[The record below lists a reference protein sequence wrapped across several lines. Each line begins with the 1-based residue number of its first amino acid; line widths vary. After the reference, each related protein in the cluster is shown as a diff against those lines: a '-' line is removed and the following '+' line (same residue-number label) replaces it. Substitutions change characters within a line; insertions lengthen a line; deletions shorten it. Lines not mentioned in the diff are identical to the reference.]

1 MTNAFIFRMINTMK
15 EKEGITILGPIPART
30 ARAVAS
36 FPAGLVVV
44 FILLVAAL
52 TSCASTVPYPA
63 ALPPTE
69 TVLPVGYEE
78 AFKAALSVLKEDG
91 RLILH
96 VIDKDGRLVAWEKTS
111 GFIFFQRRTILDI
124 RLEPLSTEET
134 KLTMHLSAEDYE
146 MGGLTREA
154 GWYPSSDVD
163 MFLAED
169 ITNLIK
175 NRAGG

>member
-1 MTNAFIFRMINTMK
+1 MINAMK
-15 EKEGITILGPIPART
+15 EKEGIMSLRPIPART
-30 ARAVAS
+30 ARAVIS
-36 FPAGLVVV
+36 FPAGLAVA
-44 FILLVAAL
+44 FILLGVAL
-52 TSCASTVPYPA
+52 TSCASTFTYPA
-63 ALPPTE
+63 ALPPTG

-78 AFKAALSVLKEDG
+78 AFKAALSVLREDG

-96 VIDKDGRLVAWEKTS
+96 VIDKDGRLVAWEKTG

-124 RLEPLSTEET
+124 QLEPLSSEET
-134 KLTMHLSAEDYE
+134 KLTMRLSAEDYE

-163 MFLAED
+163 TFLAED

-175 NRAGG
+175 NRVGG